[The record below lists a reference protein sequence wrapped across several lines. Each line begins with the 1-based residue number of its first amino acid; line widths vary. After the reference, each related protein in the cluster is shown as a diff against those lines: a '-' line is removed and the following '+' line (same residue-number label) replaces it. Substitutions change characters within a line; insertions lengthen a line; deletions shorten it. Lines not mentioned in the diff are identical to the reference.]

1 MNNNQFNQWKNNNG
15 MMNPN
20 MNFQNMNNINNKMNN
35 QGINNM
41 MNQNR
46 NIPNHNNMNMNANNM
61 QMGNMNMGNK
71 FNNNKPVMNNMS
83 MQMNQNMNNMNIQ
96 MGNNMKSNMNNMP
109 NSANFMNNNNFNNQN
124 NNMNNKVNNNMSNIN
139 NNMNPKMNYS
149 MNLPN
154 NMNLQNSMNN
164 QNRIG
169 QSMNNMMN
177 KGINSNMNNNA
188 FQMNNQININNMNN
202 NNFMNANMDKNMG
215 MNNQAINKNNIS
227 NVNNF
232 NNMNNMNNMSNNINN
247 VNPNNLSNMN
257 KMNNNINNVNSN
269 NNMSNMNSMNNN
281 INNINANN
289 NMNRMNNNIIMN
301 NMNSMNNNINNI
313 NSNNNIN
320 NNMNNP
326 NFVNN
331 MNNNNFNNNQINNN
345 NIQNNINNMN
355 NFGIDFNFMENRNQ
369 QNRNNMNQDN
379 IQLLES
385 QLMSIFNSN
394 FKNNQLQTLQNE
406 NQILSYFYLGEKQ
419 CLDFIN
425 SRMNSNL
432 NYIEYIFQELR
443 NEFDNSQFL
452 NHNITSQIIKK
463 IRDIRID
470 TFTSVQQY
478 YDCLKTNFGN
488 VNVPKF
494 LIQRDLED
502 LEGLIKYLNR
512 NNKTTTIVQNI
523 RVNNFQNS
531 NSKKIIDYFEKM
543 KNNMIQPFQGIDNT
557 YDLFLLFL
565 CENRRIF
572 LKQYISNPFLCF
584 LEWNINLIQQY
595 FGNNINFQ
603 GIRQFLVQLNVGANQ
618 NNNIHSQSDM
628 IFSKIQYSIINNFE
642 KICNIISSF
651 YILLF
656 YKFKNI
662 YKSDSKCNIENS
674 HLTVSLKN
682 VVIFLDS
689 RWSNYPNNGINLFQ
703 LLMDLITYDVNC
715 LIKFDNYY
723 NQKNKDYNFN
733 DINEIL
739 KDNERYIEFKKA
751 NIDKYQGDLDDGV
764 ITLIQKHLNNKGYV
778 QDFQLYFK
786 LRPIDKEI
794 VSNSITILIDGAD
807 FKLKTNNFDWNQFI
821 SKFNGE
827 TNFYELCWPN
837 KIHELNKKSNKSLR
851 NIKFIAKTCGKL
863 LGYILYS
870 EKFFKNFQIN
880 LVGLNYGSFIV
891 KNCLKELQKLNCII
905 ENKKIFIKNV
915 IFINGAISI
924 KKKLNWTQIFE
935 NLIVDK
941 VINCYSKEDNINELL
956 KTYNLSIQ
964 QIGTEGLGINN
975 VGNIYLQYEHD
986 LTDFHFGKFNYDL
999 SIPANISFANY
1010 NDL

>member
-1 MNNNQFNQWKNNNG
+1 MNNNQFNQWKNNNN

-20 MNFQNMNNINNKMNN
+20 MNFQNMNNMNNKMNN

-46 NIPNHNNMNMNANNM
+46 NIPNQSFNPSINNMNMNVNNM
-61 QMGNMNMGNK
+61 QMGNMNMGNN

-109 NSANFMNNNNFNNQN
+109 NSVNFMNNNNLNIQN
-124 NNMNNKVNNNMSNIN
+124 NNMNNIN
-139 NNMNPKMNYS
+139 NNMNQKKNYS
-149 MNLPN
+149 MNNMNLPN
-154 NMNLQNSMNN
+154 NMNLQNNVNN

-169 QSMNNMMN
+169 QNMNNMMN
-177 KGINSNMNNNA
+177 KGINNNINNNA
-188 FQMNNQININNMNN
+188 FQMNNQININNMN
-202 NNFMNANMDKNMG
+202 KQ
-215 MNNQAINKNNIS
+215 MNN
-227 NVNNF
+227 NNF
-232 NNMNNMNNMSNNINN
+232 NNMNNNNYMNANQNKNMDMNNQAINNNKNNINN
-247 VNPNNLSNMN
+247 LNNFGG
-257 KMNNNINNVNSN
+257 
-269 NNMSNMNSMNNN
+269 
-281 INNINANN
+281 
-289 NMNRMNNNIIMN
+289 MN
-301 NMNSMNNNINNI
+301 NMNKINP
-313 NSNNNIN
+313 NNNIN
-320 NNMNNP
+320 NNMNNVNRNNNMNNMNKNMNNVDPNNNINNNVNNP

-331 MNNNNFNNNQINNN
+331 MNNINNNNFNNNQINNN
-345 NIQNNINNMN
+345 IQNNINNNNNNMN
-355 NFGIDFNFMENRNQ
+355 NFGINFNFMENRNQ
-369 QNRNNMNQDN
+369 QQQNMNNTNQDN
-379 IQLLES
+379 IQLLI
-385 QLMSIFNSN
+385 SIFNSY
-394 FKNNQLQTLQNE
+394 FKNNQLQALQNE
-406 NQILSYFYLGEKQ
+406 NQILSYFYSGEKK
-419 CLDFIN
+419 CLDFIDMY
-425 SRMNSNL
+425 MNSNL
-432 NYIEYIFQELR
+432 ICVEYIFQELR
-443 NEFDNSQFL
+443 KEFDNSQFL
-452 NHNITSQIIKK
+452 NHNITSQIITK
-463 IRDIRID
+463 IRAIRID

-478 YDCLKTNFGN
+478 YDSLKTHFGN
-488 VNVPKF
+488 VDIPKF

-502 LEGLIKYLNR
+502 LESLIKYYNR
-512 NNKTTTIVQNI
+512 NNKTTTIVKNMRDNNI
-523 RVNNFQNS
+523 QNS
-531 NSKKIIDYFEKM
+531 NSKMIIDYFEKM

-565 CENRRIF
+565 CVNKRVF

-595 FGNNINFQ
+595 FGNNVNFL
-603 GIRQFLVQLNVGANQ
+603 GIRQFVVQLNIETNQ
-618 NNNIHSQSDM
+618 NNNIQNQSEI
-628 IFSKIQYSIINNFE
+628 IFKKIQCSIINNFE
-642 KICNIISSF
+642 KICNIISSL

-656 YKFKNI
+656 YKFRNI
-662 YKSDSKCNIENS
+662 YKSDSRCNIENT
-674 HLTVSLKN
+674 HLTVALKN
-682 VVIFLDS
+682 FVIFLDS

-723 NQKNKDYNFN
+723 NQKNKEYNFN
-733 DINEIL
+733 DIDEIL
-739 KDNERYIEFKKA
+739 KDNGRYVEFKKA

-764 ITLIQKHLNNKGYV
+764 FTLIQKHLNNKGYV

-786 LRPIDKEI
+786 LRPIDKE
-794 VSNSITILIDGAD
+794 VLSNSITILIDGAD
-807 FKLKTNNFDWNQFI
+807 FKLNANNFDWNQFI

-827 TNFYELCWPN
+827 TNFYQLCWPN
-837 KIHELNKKSNKSLR
+837 KVHELKKKPNKSLR
-851 NIKFIAKTCGKL
+851 KIKLIAKTCGKL

-891 KNCLKELQKLNCII
+891 KNCLKELQKLNSVI

-924 KKKLNWTQIFE
+924 KKKQNWTQIFE

-956 KTYNLSIQ
+956 KTYNLNTQ

-975 VGNIYLQYEHD
+975 VGNIYLKYEHD
-986 LTDFHFGKFNYDL
+986 LTDFHFGKLNYDL